1 MKRIFLLIPLL
12 CLALTM
18 QAQKTM
24 SPPTIMVVPDDIY
37 CKTHG
42 YTKPFNNRGTAEERP
57 DYKRALTEDHN
68 MHAVLTQIKELIME
82 RNSKF
87 KIIDLMTSIKSYEDA
102 LVMDAANMADES
114 ESVDEA
120 IIRNSDADVL
130 IKVDFNILKEGPERQ
145 AQFTITATDAYTNQ
159 QFAPVSG
166 IGSPSTAANPAVLVR
181 EAIFGKMDAFLQ
193 QILNYYTNMLTDGRA
208 VAFYFNIQQGAG
220 VDMNTQTGEY
230 PLGDVIDDMLYD
242 NSVDG
247 TGMEQVQGGDTF
259 RYYRSVHIPLM
270 ADVRGRMR
278 KQNAMNVARRI
289 AQQLQQKYQIECSC
303 KMAGLGKVYI
313 YIK

>member
-1 MKRIFLLIPLL
+1 MKRIFFLIPLL
-12 CLALTM
+12 CLVLTV

-24 SPPTIMVVPDDIY
+24 SPPSIMVVPDDIY

-42 YTKPFNNRGTAEERP
+42 YTQPFNNRGVTEERP
-57 DYKRALTEDHN
+57 DYKRALTEDHD

-87 KIIDLMTSIKSYEDA
+87 RIIDLMTTIQSYEQA
-102 LVMDAANMADES
+102 AVMNASNMADES

-120 IIRNSDADVL
+120 IIRNSNADVL
-130 IKVDFNILKEGPERQ
+130 IKVDFNIVKEGPERQ

-166 IGSPSTAANPAVLVR
+166 LGSPSTAASAATLMR
-181 EAIFGKMDAFLQ
+181 EAVFGKMDAFLQ
-193 QILNYYTNMLTDGRA
+193 QVLNHYTNMLTDGRA
-208 VAFYFNIQQGAG
+208 VAFYFNIQQGSDTNMTTM
-220 VDMNTQTGEY
+220 VGEY
-230 PLGDVIDDMLYD
+230 SLGDVIDDLLYD

-259 RYYRSVHIPLM
+259 RYYNAVHIPLM

-278 KQNAMNVARRI
+278 KQSAMNVAQRI
-289 AQQLQQKYQIECSC
+289 TRELQQKYQLECSC

-313 YIK
+313 YIR